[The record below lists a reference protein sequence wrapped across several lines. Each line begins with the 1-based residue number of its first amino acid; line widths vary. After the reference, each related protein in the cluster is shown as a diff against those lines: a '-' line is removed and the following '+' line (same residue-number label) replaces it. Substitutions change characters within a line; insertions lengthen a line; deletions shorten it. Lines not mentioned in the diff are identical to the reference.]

1 MSREICKKVIE
12 KDEVIAI
19 HEYVVDFFAEIDPV
33 HPGINNEAALEMAIE
48 KPFITG
54 CPDRPKYFDEYTSAA
69 ALTYGLTKSHAFF
82 DGNKRTS
89 MVVLLAYL
97 DALKMQMKA
106 SISQDDLYK
115 FMIHLTTD
123 RMHEMPRFKQII
135 ANHDY
140 FRMSRTRLKLPRNV
154 MKVYKGASVA
164 ELGGDVNDTTIF
176 FAALWLKSNTRKRV
190 MRERPVTLRELKQIL
205 AKFGLELETA
215 DGNGYAV
222 LASGAGR
229 KEGPSRAGFAAGDGR
244 CALVRASGGAG
255 LVGVDQVK
263 KLRRYCGLRSYGY
276 DGFYGDRIPADTIIA
291 LNAKALRRLAEYDKN
306 K

>member
-205 AKFGLELETA
+205 AKFGLELEQI
-215 DGNGYAV
+215 DGTRYKV
-222 LASGAGR
+222 LR
-229 KEGPSRAGFAAGDGR
+229 PKKEIVGTIFRTRPITKMVQCS
-244 CALVRASGGAG
+244 VIHTGGNARLIG
-255 LVGVDQVK
+255 IDQIKRMK
-263 KLRRYCGLRSYGY
+263 KNCDLEEHDYYT
-276 DGFYGDRIPADTIIA
+276 FYGDREPVDTIIA
-291 LNAKALRRLAEYDKN
+291 QHASVLKRLAEYDKN